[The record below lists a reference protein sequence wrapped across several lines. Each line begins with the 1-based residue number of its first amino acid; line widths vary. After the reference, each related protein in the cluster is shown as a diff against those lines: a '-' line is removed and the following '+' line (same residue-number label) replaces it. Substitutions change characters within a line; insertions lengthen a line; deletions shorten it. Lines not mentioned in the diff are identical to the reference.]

1 MKCKFKNTGDAIIR
15 WTNVAVPY
23 STDHSDKM
31 IFLTENGILP
41 IRSPAIKLPTNI
53 GTQSTL
59 YSINRFFNKNE
70 EVEGTLIPVEKDD
83 EKLFTD
89 NGFDEFILSD
99 WLSRDLWGALPSF
112 TINGIPFPF
121 NSNPVNSQILE
132 VSPARVVVKACFGP
146 IQGFVV
152 NFYAYIYNQQD
163 FIPYSFSIHWSDRND
178 PTYGPK
184 EVNFSMKSKNAFTIE
199 NAEKMGVALPNY
211 STEQEIWSCNLLANK
226 YFRDGQGAYWY
237 GNILCLPENYMSPE
251 QYQNQDTE
259 IRLSILNSCR
269 TGSVEGLFME
279 WGV

>member
-1 MKCKFKNTGDAIIR
+1 MKCKFKNTGDAIVS
-15 WTNVAVPY
+15 WATVAIPY
-23 STDHSDKM
+23 SPDHPDRM
-31 IFLTENGILP
+31 IYLTENGILP
-41 IRSPAIKLPTNI
+41 VRSPALKLPTNI

-59 YSINRFFNKNE
+59 YSINRFFNKEE
-70 EVEGTLIPVEKDD
+70 EVEGTLIPVEKED
-83 EKLFTD
+83 EILFT
-89 NGFDEFILSD
+89 NNRFDQFVLSD
-99 WLSRDLWGALPSF
+99 WIAKDLWAALPSF
-112 TINGIPFPF
+112 TVNSIPLPF
-121 NSNPVNSQILE
+121 NSNPNNSQILE
-132 VSPARVVVKACFGP
+132 VSPARIVVKACFGP

-184 EVNFSMKSKNAFTIE
+184 EVNLSMKSKNAFTVE
-199 NAEKMGVALPNY
+199 NATKMGIAPTTYNPDDETWG
-211 STEQEIWSCNLLANK
+211 SNLLTNK

-251 QYQNQDTE
+251 QYQNGSSE
-259 IRLSILNSCR
+259 ARLAILNSCR